1 MALIFAN
8 LDDMNSSSKAEN
20 LFTELIEEN
29 LSANEN
35 KVNEKGIKLK
45 DEFIRF
51 YLKQEKYEV
60 KNYFFH

>member
-1 MALIFAN
+1 
-8 LDDMNSSSKAEN
+8 MNSSSKAEN

-60 KNYFFH
+60 KNYFVH